1 MSFRTIIDE
10 NRCKL
15 EYSLN
20 YLVCRKTD
28 ETIRVLVDEIKTLV
42 INSLQ
47 VSITTSLISEL
58 IKRKVKIIFIND
70 EHNPAGEIVP
80 Y

>member
-1 MSFRTIIDE
+1 MSFRTIVIE
-10 NRCKL
+10 SASKL

-20 YLVCRKTD
+20 YLVCRKGT
-28 ETIRVLVDEIKTLV
+28 EVKRVLIDEIKTLV

-58 IKRKVKIIFIND
+58 MKKKVKM
-70 EHNPAGEIVP
+70 
-80 Y
+80 

>member
-1 MSFRTIIDE
+1 MSFRTIIVE

-58 IKRKVKIIFIND
+58 IKRKVKII
-70 EHNPAGEIVP
+70 
-80 Y
+80 